1 MGDARDDR
9 WVTRPPIHRRVRPRS
24 ATRSCPS
31 REAEQPLPAVVWIH
45 GGGWRLQDQTACP
58 DLVQHFAEHGY
69 VMVSIDYRLVPET
82 RHLGPAQR

>member
-1 MGDARDDR
+1 M
-9 WVTRPPIHRRVRPRS
+9 
-24 ATRSCPS
+24 
-31 REAEQPLPAVVWIH
+31 WIH